1 MRGTGRNLP
10 SRILVGVFGQPFG
23 LDGDRALI
31 VIADE
36 MDLLDVP
43 LPEYGLHFRPFDLGR
58 LRAVLAEQ
66 HPADSKDQED
76 IEPREIDPYADNL
89 PLRIFPVLPVV
100 VFRILC
106 HDISLLP
113 PLRLSWRLA
122 SSSPCKPSS
131 ERLPRG
137 PRAGRTPGTGS
148 GRHARRYARSRE

>member
-58 LRAVLAEQ
+58 LDLSKPIELNA
-66 HPADSKDQED
+66 HTDDADKFFK
-76 IEPREIDPYADNL
+76 EIDKF
-89 PLRIFPVLPVV
+89 IV
-100 VFRILC
+100 
-106 HDISLLP
+106 
-113 PLRLSWRLA
+113 
-122 SSSPCKPSS
+122 K
-131 ERLPRG
+131 
-137 PRAGRTPGTGS
+137 
-148 GRHARRYARSRE
+148 